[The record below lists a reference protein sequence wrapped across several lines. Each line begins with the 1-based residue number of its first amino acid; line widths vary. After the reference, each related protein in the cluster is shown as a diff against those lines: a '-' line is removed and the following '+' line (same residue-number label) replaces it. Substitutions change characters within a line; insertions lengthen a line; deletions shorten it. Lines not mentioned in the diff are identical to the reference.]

1 MNTELSQLNVRDILH
16 KPLRIAIL
24 LGVAMLFSCKTDLQT
39 IENITK
45 VDDSPVESAYN
56 IEVIYSEGASIKM
69 VLTAPRMDR
78 YEGEKNFMEMPEG
91 VQVLFYDS
99 LMNVSSSMTANYAI
113 SHEDDER
120 VEARN
125 DVVVINEMNEK
136 LNTEL
141 LVWDQKNSL
150 IFSDT
155 FVKITTEDEVLY
167 GEGLEADERF
177 NQWTIKRPRGTFTVD
192 TQEKEN
198 D

>member
-1 MNTELSQLNVRDILH
+1 MNEELSQLNRKYL
-16 KPLRIAIL
+16 KTPLSIAIL
-24 LGVAMLFSCKTDLQT
+24 LGAAMLFSCKTDLQT
-39 IENITK
+39 IENITR

-56 IEVIYSEGASIKM
+56 IEIIYSEAARIKM

-113 SHEDDER
+113 SHDDDER
-120 VEARN
+120 VEAQN
-125 DVVVINEMNEK
+125 DVVVINELNEK
-136 LNTEL
+136 LNTEQL
-141 LVWDQKNSL
+141 IWDQKSGM
-150 IFSDT
+150 IFSDK

-177 NQWTIKRPRGTFTVD
+177 SQWTITKPRGTFTVD
-192 TQEKEN
+192 TKGGR